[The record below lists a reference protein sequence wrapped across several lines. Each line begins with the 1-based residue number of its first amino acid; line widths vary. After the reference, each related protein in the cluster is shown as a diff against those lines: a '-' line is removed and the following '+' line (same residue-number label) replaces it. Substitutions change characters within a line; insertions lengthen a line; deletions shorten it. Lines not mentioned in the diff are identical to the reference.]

1 MTKFMLFKKPANYRS
16 RKMNAD
22 QLEAKVDMYLAELV
36 VERIHSGMEKTHSL
50 EQVEAQLE
58 LLN

>member
-1 MTKFMLFKKPANYRS
+1 MLFKKPANYRS

-36 VERIHSGMEKTHSL
+36 VERIHSGMEKIHSL